1 MNLMKKNLK
10 YAILAF
16 ALVVSFGIT
25 GCSDFLDLKPKGKEV
40 PTKLEHYNGLFNS
53 TLLINIAFSEQLPSG
68 GISPGD
74 EPLLMMYMGDELI
87 ADETS
92 FASLDRAALAAYKF
106 EADIFNEDDVSAEWN
121 APYQQIYTYNVIVNG
136 VMDADDGTRE
146 EKQRLQA
153 EARVG
158 RAYMHYLLA
167 QFFGKP
173 YNASTASQDLCVPI
187 VTKAT
192 SAERGFKRA
201 TVEEVYSFI
210 ITELEEACPQ
220 LEKQTQHKLRIY
232 RAAGY
237 YMLGKV
243 YFSMGEYAK
252 ALTALKEALKATEN
266 TTVPLG
272 LYDYN
277 TSLAEWGYNPI
288 MANMWGLTGSYPSYF
303 DLNNRENIC
312 TKQYNIMT
320 IAFALFPPTVY
331 VKPEYMALFGK
342 SDLRLAFFN
351 TKDYTGTTIWPY
363 SRRIQRMSFSL
374 GGDMPDLYLMLAE
387 CKARL
392 DDLSGAREDLL
403 TLRENRIAGAD
414 AAIPATVDSKN
425 KLIRYIVE
433 ERKREFMM
441 TGLRWF
447 DIRRLWN
454 DPLFQEDKSNYTHTD
469 GQNVYTLTEERLVF
483 RIPPKVL
490 SFSHEWENNK

>member
-1 MNLMKKNLK
+1 MKKSLK
-10 YAILAF
+10 YTFLAF
-16 ALVVSFGIT
+16 ALVVSFGIA

-40 PTKLEHYNGLFNS
+40 PTKLEHYNGLFNN
-53 TLLINIAFSEQLPSG
+53 TLLINLAFSEQRPDGS
-68 GISPGD
+68 ISPGT
-74 EPLLMMYMGDELI
+74 EPLLMIYMGDELI
-87 ADETS
+87 ADASS
-92 FASLDRAALAAYKF
+92 FASMDRTALAAYKF

-146 EKQRLQA
+146 EKQRFQA

-158 RAYMHYLLA
+158 RAYMHFLLA

-173 YNASTASQDLCVPI
+173 YNESTASQDLCVPI

-192 SAERGFKRA
+192 SADRNFKRA
-201 TVEEVYSFI
+201 TVEEVYRFI

-220 LEKQTQHKLRIY
+220 LDEQTKHKLRIY

-243 YFSMGEYAK
+243 YFSMGNYGK
-252 ALTALKEALKATEN
+252 ALTALKESLKATEN
-266 TTVPLG
+266 STVPLG
-272 LYDYN
+272 LFDYN

-288 MANMWGLTGSYPSYF
+288 MANMWGLMGSYPSNF
-303 DLNNRENIC
+303 DLNNQENIC

-320 IAFALFPPTVY
+320 IMFAIYPPTVY
-331 VKPEYMALFGK
+331 VKPEYMALFGE

-351 TKDYTGTTIWPY
+351 TKDYTGTTLWPY
-363 SRRIQRMSFSL
+363 SRRIQRITYSL

-403 TLRENRIAGAD
+403 ALREKRIAGAD
-414 AAIPATVDSKN
+414 AAIPAEVDSKD

-441 TGLRWF
+441 SGMRWF

-454 DPLFQEDKSNYTHTD
+454 DPLFQEDKQNYTHTD
-469 GQNVYTLTEERLVF
+469 GQNIYTLTEDRLVF

-490 SFSHEWENNK
+490 SFSTDWENNK